1 MSSPDERSDIRGA
14 VPHVAPLMRATQP
27 TFHFNTPILRAMIV
41 AAGLASQAPGS
52 LAFEAMLMQIITKA
66 RLALYPVV
74 AMLAVALAA
83 LQPARAAGVTD
94 TEIRIGNI
102 MPYTGPLAAFAS
114 IGRAEAAYFDM
125 INERGGIN
133 GRKVRFISRD
143 DSSNPRTAI
152 EQTQELVEQERVH
165 LMFGSFGTPSNLAT
179 RTYLNERSIPQL
191 FVASGDEEWA
201 HPKRFPWTMG
211 WQPTFRSEGRIYANY
226 IQASYP
232 SRKIAVLW
240 QNDQFGR
247 DLFRGLQE
255 GLGIT
260 ANMIVAD
267 IAIEADMSIDTQ
279 VDILKNSGAEVL
291 VLNCAPP
298 ISARAI
304 RRAAELDWHPQL
316 VLVNAA
322 ASIANALRPAGLQN
336 SVGVISTSFLKDA
349 SDTTWKDD
357 PAVMDW
363 LAFMDKYY
371 PDGDKEDGNAIFG
384 YAAAATLVQ
393 VLTQCG
399 DDLSR
404 ENIMRQAASLRN
416 YQSGIVLPGI
426 AMNTG
431 PADFHPI
438 KQMRLVQFDGSAW
451 QPIGDVI
458 ESAFARKPGDN

>member
-1 MSSPDERSDIRGA
+1 M
-14 VPHVAPLMRATQP
+14 LMKTIKE
-27 TFHFNTPILRAMIV
+27 TGILALIV
-41 AAGLASQAPGS
+41 AALFAGLPMSAQQARGG
-52 LAFEAMLMQIITKA
+52 
-66 RLALYPVV
+66 
-74 AMLAVALAA
+74 
-83 LQPARAAGVTD
+83 GVTD

-102 MPYTGPLAAFAS
+102 MPYTGPLAAFAA
-114 IGRAEAAYFDM
+114 IGRAESAYFDM
-125 INERGGIN
+125 INDRGGIN
-133 GRKVRFISRD
+133 GRKIKFISRD
-143 DSSNPRTAI
+143 DSSNPRMAAEHTR
-152 EQTQELVEQERVH
+152 QLVEQENVH

-179 RTYLNERSIPQL
+179 RTYLNEKKVPQL

-211 WQPTFRSEGRIYANY
+211 WQPTFRAEGRIYANY
-226 IQASYP
+226 IQAAYP
-232 SRKIAVLW
+232 DRKIAVLW

-255 GLGIT
+255 GLGVT
-260 ANMIVAD
+260 ARMIVAD

-279 VDILKNSGAEVL
+279 VDILKSSGADVL

-304 RRAAELDWHPQL
+304 RRAVELDWHPVV

-336 SVGVISTSFLKDA
+336 AAGVISTSFLKDA
-349 SDTTWKDD
+349 DDATWRED
-357 PAVMDW
+357 PSIKAWM
-363 LAFMDKYY
+363 AFMDKYY
-371 PDGDKEDGNAIFG
+371 PDGDKDDSYAVFG
-384 YAAAATLVQ
+384 YAAAETLVQ

-404 ENIMRQAASLRN
+404 ENIMRQAASLKN
-416 YQSGIVLPGI
+416 YQSPIILPGI
-426 AMNTG
+426 AINTG

-438 KQMRLVQFDGSAW
+438 KQMRLVQFDGTAW

-458 ESAFARKPGDN
+458 ESAFASKPNDN

>member
-1 MSSPDERSDIRGA
+1 
-14 VPHVAPLMRATQP
+14 
-27 TFHFNTPILRAMIV
+27 
-41 AAGLASQAPGS
+41 
-52 LAFEAMLMQIITKA
+52 MQRTREA
-66 RLALYPVV
+66 RLIATF
-74 AMLAVALAA
+74 LAA
-83 LQPARAAGVTD
+83 ALFASVSAARQPAQAAGVTD

-133 GRKVRFISRD
+133 GRKIRFISRD
-143 DSSNPRTAI
+143 DSSNPRTAV
-152 EQTQELVEQERVH
+152 EHTRELVEQERVH
-165 LMFGSFGTPSNLAT
+165 LMFGSFGTPGNLAT
-179 RTYLNERSIPQL
+179 RAYLNERQIPQL

-201 HPKRFPWTMG
+201 HPKQFPWTMG
-211 WQPTFRSEGRIYANY
+211 WQPTFRAEGRIYANY

-232 SRKIAVLW
+232 DRKIAVLW

-255 GLGIT
+255 GLGVT

-279 VDILKNSGAEVL
+279 VDILKSSGAEVL

-304 RRAAELDWHPQL
+304 RRAAELGWHPVL
-316 VLVNAA
+316 LLVNAA

-336 SVGVISTSFLKDA
+336 AVGVVSTSFLKDA
-349 SDTTWKDD
+349 NDATWKED
-357 PAVMDW
+357 PAIKDW
-363 LAFMDKYY
+363 LAFMDRYY
-371 PDGDKEDGNAIFG
+371 PDGDKDDGYAIFG
-384 YAAAATLVQ
+384 YAAAETLAQ

-399 DDLSR
+399 DNLSR
-404 ENIMRQAASLRN
+404 ENIMLQAESLRN
-416 YQSGIVLPGI
+416 YQSSIVLPGI
-426 AMNTG
+426 AINTG
-431 PADFHPI
+431 PSDFRPI
-438 KQMRLVQFDGSAW
+438 EQMRLVQFDGTAW

-458 ESAFARKPGDN
+458 ESAFATVRDDN

>member
-1 MSSPDERSDIRGA
+1 MKTIRTG
-14 VPHVAPLMRATQP
+14 
-27 TFHFNTPILRAMIV
+27 F
-41 AAGLASQAPGS
+41 
-52 LAFEAMLMQIITKA
+52 
-66 RLALYPVV
+66 ALYSFVTMLV
-74 AMLAVALAA
+74 AIVSATE
-83 LQPARAAGVTD
+83 PAHAAGVTD
-94 TEIRIGNI
+94 TEIRIGNV
-102 MPYTGPLAAFAS
+102 MPYTGPLAAFAA

-133 GRKVRFISRD
+133 GRKIKFISRD
-143 DSSNPRTAI
+143 DSSNPRTAV
-152 EQTQELVEQERVH
+152 EHTLELVEQERVH

-179 RTYLNERSIPQL
+179 RGYLNERNIPQL

-211 WQPTFRSEGRIYANY
+211 WQPTFRAEGRIYANY
-226 IQASYP
+226 IQAAYP
-232 SRKIAVLW
+232 SSRIAVLW

-260 ANMIVAD
+260 ANQIVAD

-298 ISARAI
+298 ISARAL
-304 RRAAELDWHPQL
+304 RRAAELDWHPVV

-349 SDTTWKDD
+349 GDATWKDD
-357 PAVMDW
+357 PAIREW

-371 PDGDKEDGNAIFG
+371 PDGDKEDGYAIFG
-384 YAAAATLVQ
+384 YAAAETLVQ
-393 VLTQCG
+393 VLIQCG

-404 ENIMRQAASLRN
+404 ENIMRQAASLKN
-416 YQSGIVLPGI
+416 FQSPVALPGVTI
-426 AMNTG
+426 STS
-431 PADFHPI
+431 PTDFRPI
-438 KQMRLVQFDGSAW
+438 EQMRLVQFDGNAW

-458 ESAFARKPGDN
+458 ESAFAARPNDN

>member
-1 MSSPDERSDIRGA
+1 
-14 VPHVAPLMRATQP
+14 
-27 TFHFNTPILRAMIV
+27 
-41 AAGLASQAPGS
+41 
-52 LAFEAMLMQIITKA
+52 MLMQIITKA

-74 AMLAVALAA
+74 AMLVVALAA
-83 LQPARAAGVTD
+83 LQPAQAAGVTD

-133 GRKVRFISRD
+133 GRKIRFISRD
-143 DSSNPRTAI
+143 DSSNPRTAV
-152 EQTQELVEQERVH
+152 EHTSELVEQERVH

-201 HPKRFPWTMG
+201 HPRRFPWTMG
-211 WQPTFRSEGRIYANY
+211 WQPTFRAEGRIYANY
-226 IQASYP
+226 IQAAYP

-255 GLGIT
+255 GLGLT

-267 IAIEADMSIDTQ
+267 IAIDADMSIDTQ

-304 RRAAELDWHPQL
+304 RRTAELGWHPVL
-316 VLVNAA
+316 LLVNAA

-349 SDTTWKDD
+349 SDAAWKED
-357 PAVMDW
+357 PAINEW

-416 YQSGIVLPGI
+416 YQSGLALPGI
-426 AMNTG
+426 TINTG

-438 KQMRLVQFDGSAW
+438 EQMRLVQFDGSSW

-458 ESAFARKPGDN
+458 ESAFAKAPNDN